1 MKITIYTDGGSRG
14 NPGEAAIGIVAK
26 DTSGADLYTQARKIG
41 IATNNEAEYQAVLDA
56 LDWLAQPATQ
66 ELLSSKNIKTV
77 EWKLDSKLVV
87 EQLSR
92 RWKIKEPRIQVLAT
106 NVLEKISSLPQTMTF
121 YHIPRSENAHAD
133 ALLNAALD
141 A

>member
-26 DTSGADLYTQARKIG
+26 DLSGIDLYTQGRKIG
-41 IATNNEAEYQAVLDA
+41 IATNNEAEYQAVIDA
-56 LDWLAQPATQ
+56 LDWLSQPATQ
-66 ELLSSKNIKTV
+66 ELLSGKNVKNV

-92 RWKIKEPRIQVLAT
+92 RWKIKEPRMQVLAAT
-106 NVLEKISSLPQTMTF
+106 AWEKISKLPQIMTF
-121 YHIPRSENAHAD
+121 NHIPRSENAHAD

>member
-26 DTSGADLYTQARKIG
+26 DISGADLYTQARKIG
-41 IATNNEAEYQAVLDA
+41 LATNNEAEYQAVLDA

-106 NVLEKISSLPQTMTF
+106 NVLEKISNLPLTMTF